1 MTTVP
6 ALGFTA
12 EDQASLDSPA
22 YYWEADM
29 YIPSAYQIDS
39 SMTIVA
45 ADSGSTNPSAFLGE

>member
-12 EDQASLDSPA
+12 EDQASLDSMA

-39 SMTIVA
+39 TMTVVA
-45 ADSGSTNPSAFLGE
+45 ADAGSTNPSGYLSK